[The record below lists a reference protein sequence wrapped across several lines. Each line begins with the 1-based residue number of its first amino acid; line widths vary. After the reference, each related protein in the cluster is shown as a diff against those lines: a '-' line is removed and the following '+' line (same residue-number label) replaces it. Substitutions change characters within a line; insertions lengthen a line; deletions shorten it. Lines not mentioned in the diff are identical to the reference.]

1 MSGKHISESK
11 NYTSVHYFFFNL
23 YILDREIDLGL
34 TDYNKVMQFLNIMR

>member
-11 NYTSVHYFFFNL
+11 NYTSVHYFFYL

-34 TDYNKVMQFLNIMR
+34 TD